1 MDHQGSPTKPIL
13 NIKTE
18 MGWMEKDGKIK
29 HENYYSKE
37 IWTSYI
43 ISDKVDSEQEIL
55 WRIKK
60 IIPQR

>member
-1 MDHQGSPTKPIL
+1 MDHQGIPTKPIL
-13 NIKTE
+13 NIETE

-43 ISDKVDSEQEIL
+43 ISDKVDSEQE
-55 WRIKK
+55 
-60 IIPQR
+60 

>member
-1 MDHQGSPTKPIL
+1 
-13 NIKTE
+13 

-29 HENYYSKE
+29 YENYKSKE

-55 WRIKK
+55 WRIEK
-60 IIPQR
+60 IISQR